1 MNRLQS
7 CAAVAIGAAAVVAS
21 LAAARPAE
29 SPRQAGTGPAYFLR
43 EGSCYRIAFTIE
55 SASSYKVLEI
65 LDGGWIRA
73 EVDSGS
79 SQAARRQSFWA
90 NTAQIVTVRELRCSD

>member
-1 MNRLQS
+1 MNRVQS
-7 CAAVAIGAAAVVAS
+7 CAAIALVSAAIGASVAAS
-21 LAAARPAE
+21 QPSE
-29 SPRQAGTGPAYFLR
+29 SPRQTATGPASFLR
-43 EGSCYRIAFTIE
+43 PGSCYRIAFTID

-73 EVDSGS
+73 EVDAGSG
-79 SQAARRQSFWA
+79 QAQRASFWA

>member
-7 CAAVAIGAAAVVAS
+7 CVAAALASAVVVATLTASQPVDPPQQAGAAAVS
-21 LAAARPAE
+21 
-29 SPRQAGTGPAYFLR
+29 FLR
-43 EGSCYRIAFTIE
+43 EGRCYRIAFTID

-73 EVDSGS
+73 EVDAGSG
-79 SQAARRQSFWA
+79 QAQRQSFWA
-90 NTAQIVTVRELRCSD
+90 NTAQMVTVRELRCSE

>member
-1 MNRLQS
+1 MNRVQNWG
-7 CAAVAIGAAAVVAS
+7 AVALASAAIVVS
-21 LAAARPAE
+21 LAASLPAE
-29 SPRQAGTGPAYFLR
+29 PRRQAGAGAASFLR

-73 EVDSGS
+73 ELDSGS
-79 SQAARRQSFWA
+79 SAAARRQSFWA
-90 NTAQIVTVRELRCSD
+90 NTAQMVTVRELRCSD